1 MTLEEVF
8 EDKKNI
14 VYATIQY
21 QFGSFPQARKVAE
34 MNHMELE
41 DLIQIGLLTLW
52 EVCVKFHAKKLK
64 YFNAYASQAIKW
76 KICDELHTK
85 GRLIRVGKHV
95 SYEDRNGMSFHSID
109 LYRDGE
115 VENEYFAV
123 SPINV
128 EEEVLTA
135 ILYQEAMDVLQPE
148 EAYVLQRKSHG
159 LSDREIAR
167 EVGRSISGVNQIKNA
182 AFRKINPAYVSKRK
196 GRKNRQQP
204 LAI

>member
-1 MTLEEVF
+1 M
-8 EDKKNI
+8 
-14 VYATIQY
+14 
-21 QFGSFPQARKVAE
+21 
-34 MNHMELE
+34 
-41 DLIQIGLLTLW
+41 
-52 EVCVKFHAKKLK
+52 
-64 YFNAYASQAIKW
+64 
-76 KICDELHTK
+76 
-85 GRLIRVGKHV
+85 
-95 SYEDRNGMSFHSID
+95 SYEDRNRMSFHSID
-109 LYRDGE
+109 LYRDRE

-182 AFRKINPAYVSKRK
+182 AFPKINPAYVSKRK
-196 GRKNRQQP
+196 GKKNRQQP

>member
-1 MTLEEVF
+1 MTLEEFF
-8 EDKKNI
+8 EEKKNV

-21 QFGSFPQARKVAE
+21 QFGSFSQARQVAE

-52 EVCVKFHAKKLK
+52 EACVKFHA
-64 YFNAYASQAIKW
+64 
-76 KICDELHTK
+76 K

-95 SYEDRNGMSFHSID
+95 SYEDRNRMSFHSMG

-135 ILYQEAMDVLQPE
+135 ILYQEAMGVLQPE
-148 EAYVLQRKSHG
+148 EAYVLKRKSHG
-159 LSDREIAR
+159 LTDREIAQ
-167 EVGRSISGVNQIKNA
+167 EVGRSISGVNQIKNT
-182 AFRKINPAYVSKRK
+182 AFRKINPTYVSKRK